1 MDSKIG
7 PASDENF
14 AVVVNMAKSLRRE
27 QLFISNEQNC
37 FVNLHKA
44 YEEQFSRTL
53 QVAWICARQRQ
64 VLNNLILAKPE
75 SGLSVSCLQV
85 DLLENCYFVDIHHC
99 KSVKYPEII
108 AIIELLNFLHD
119 KPAIIAHTLFFADK
133 SGANQVQID
142 TTINFVVNGLYRSA
156 IFPKDAEMIIKI
168 LQTLIEI
175 QIVKSD
181 NPRRLLRSG
190 SSSFTRLFQKY
201 HESSFASKIFLK
213 TILFEPIMSVLMDD
227 DMKFE
232 IDVQKVISVQSPA
245 ENSKMFGEE
254 ASEGYLRNVEQYRQT
269 TIERLYKHA
278 SNFIKSFSD
287 NWCLFPSTLRYL
299 YKSMNHFFKPAN
311 LSKENIHIIMTDLI
325 FTNFICPAI
334 LSPNIHGI
342 IDAPLSDNARF
353 NLIQIGQMIQML
365 ALTEIQP
372 VEEKLTD
379 LYAKFENNCLSV
391 LIDQL
396 DYATFNS
403 NFESNNETQSHN
415 LPISTIIATYNEL
428 STLIRLLKALNDQ
441 ENMFHI
447 EETLKLK
454 NILDRMPHSSV
465 TSQETKTSVD
475 DLFFSNNTSKTKSK
489 SEKRISKSRSLSGSP
504 SIALNENGKEESN
517 NHGLKIDE
525 VVLMIPLTWNDG
537 KLLSEAELL
546 NNIPVNS
553 SIAPFNDSVNVEEE
567 HIVLNVEKK
576 TNSDKQKTFSL
587 PHDDASIGNTSDN
600 LEAVS
605 EAHSNHSVAS
615 SLELEEADQN
625 DNDNLSDM
633 ISANVSGRGTPNISG
648 RDTPSSQITEGGG
661 EVQNFTTPQMTKIFN
676 KTRSDIEDKFCKFEI
691 KKLIEGDETISIISD
706 TWSTDVLASDS
717 EAMEA
722 NERNFATP
730 LIPTTPLLPGNP
742 CYMPITNSFGQLR
755 LNNVDSE
762 TQSESAWSIDAALDT
777 DENSA
782 TTRSD
787 ITDSVTVLSK
797 DSHNSSYDYTKPLC
811 IPECNANSN
820 GFYRISTN
828 ENDIMHGI
836 QSVRQNS
843 IESSNSSSI
852 SNSERMPRYGK
863 SDANEN
869 NINLISFESSEYMSA
884 GISKDKNCNES
895 SSSSAMLD
903 SSNPFNEIHGMFS
916 SNDNNN
922 LNSSLAIQG
931 LSDYNEDEFAVEH
944 RRLSSE
950 QRNAKFDSRRNGMI
964 DILGNFSN
972 SLSFS
977 QLRDKSISYSLPNA
991 SKINPFEIRNR
1002 RPETSSMTR
1011 EPKTNSSKNAA
1022 KSNNHLSP
1030 LDVEQ
1035 KSTFFAEDKHR
1046 KQTTESK
1053 STNSNSSASKTSG
1066 KITGTIPKSISFD
1079 SSADKMNRNESNAN
1093 KLSDVSRYSESSKT
1107 NASFFSKIKLGFKNR
1122 RSTNVSKQQF
1132 NYSIN
1137 GQNDSF
1143 SALSKNMMDNSF
1155 DTTEDILAKYRRKSS
1170 TSSETVPSY
1179 PVNNNHSNERI
1190 VKGEVLHKN
1199 FKEDSLNE
1207 YSIDFVGIKRKLRA
1221 VLSTTEIFSRDF
1233 EQFRTGSTSPLVIY
1247 LRVLQAQSLNNQ
1259 NLQQLSGISELLRC
1273 LQSTDTEFQELLIK
1287 ELQNDILIRKAYVE
1301 YLINCHHAL
1310 LSAIDNIESL
1320 EEHFQ
1325 MDSQLSKR
1333 QIIMLC
1339 VKIFLEKRE
1348 QSLQKL
1354 HSEFVQ
1360 LTVSDERKD
1369 LLNVFLQTL
1378 VSELRSD
1385 TVLKC
1390 MTEWQITEAKN
1401 CLESLLL
1408 QRLYQLVMF
1417 PNDDGDI
1424 SRDQVLFQHINRLSK
1439 TITPNHAQLS
1449 ISDAYLN
1456 EAPWPFAQRQLSFIS
1471 AYKTAEDKV
1480 NCVIKCI
1487 KCIISLLSIGSEK
1500 VVAAD
1505 DIIPV
1510 LIYVIV
1516 KVNPP
1521 HLLSTIEYVNC
1532 FIGETLLGENQYWWT
1547 QFCSAITLIKTM
1559 EYSE

>member
-1 MDSKIG
+1 MDSSIAHLENWIITRTYAEDRSESQKMDSKIG

-964 DILGNFSN
+964 DILG
-972 SLSFS
+972 
-977 QLRDKSISYSLPNA
+977 
-991 SKINPFEIRNR
+991 
-1002 RPETSSMTR
+1002 
-1011 EPKTNSSKNAA
+1011 
-1022 KSNNHLSP
+1022 
-1030 LDVEQ
+1030 
-1035 KSTFFAEDKHR
+1035 
-1046 KQTTESK
+1046 
-1053 STNSNSSASKTSG
+1053 
-1066 KITGTIPKSISFD
+1066 TIPKSISFD